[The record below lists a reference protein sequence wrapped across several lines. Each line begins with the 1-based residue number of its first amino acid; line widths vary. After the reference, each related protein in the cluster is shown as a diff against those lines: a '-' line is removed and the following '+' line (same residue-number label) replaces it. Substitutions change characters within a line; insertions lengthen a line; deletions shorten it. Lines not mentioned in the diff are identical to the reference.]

1 MLNTTTAVL
10 LATSWAPL
18 LSGLL
23 HQCLNADDPSCN
35 GGVAA
40 FSAMLRH
47 HSKLEAQDNQN
58 DALPFAHIQLLDK
71 DSAFVHMHPLGLSV
85 NRLILNG
92 LMGLDVFASSP
103 SILLQNNL
111 DSGVSSQDISYLQT
125 HDMPLLISNVGVP
138 PSNSWHPY
146 TKAVHFDAETRLA
159 ILSLSMSTEALNVP
173 AAMGGL
179 RYIRKVNEENG
190 CVKPSSSYH
199 TLLSDY
205 FSHSN
210 VTTTRAEETDSSNC
224 WLPIVYHSDK
234 GDQFASFLTAMLA
247 LPRHHRPAMIID
259 TAGSLKEYEE
269 PTLVDGIWVASPRLN
284 SRTFFQHKLEMS
296 YDAVFGLQLD
306 YVEFTSAAL
315 SPLPDEMKDETYR
328 SEILALKR
336 AADEAL
342 RNNPV
347 IGYSDEMPFARDS
360 TSYRPCKSGECPIGN
375 LFTDAARWYTN
386 ADVAFIT
393 SGGVRGPGWAAGD
406 VHVSDLYEA
415 LPFTNKLCTGRM
427 NGVHLFQL
435 LNYSMSVATFEGEDT
450 DDGGKLLQSSGL
462 KVTYN
467 TELSQSRIIEIEV
480 LDRESGQFK
489 PIDRLQIYEFAT
501 DSYLCDGYKP
511 FPSLLGSD
519 NLVVEGEQP
528 GTIIEGVLFQEM
540 AADFLNATTSI
551 DAPYNTTTQN
561 RLVNDTAATEVL
573 NLIQSEDSCAPGEY
587 WESDIQ
593 TCMHCPVNFD
603 VTFSKKLI
611 EFEATD
617 QERVESITLTNN
629 EDFYVAI
636 IPKKL
641 PDWLVLDS
649 VESVYAGSNIPTILG
664 AGESLQ
670 FSMSIISSE
679 LEEGTVYVTIAF
691 GVLDGGDYHGCVG
704 SDAGFDIT
712 MRVLPTEQLNQL
724 GSIRAAGFTLF
735 GIIAITSISF
745 AVFVI
750 CHRQQ
755 QVVKALQPIFLL
767 CICGGVLV
775 LGSSIIPL
783 SIDDELAS
791 QRGCDISC
799 MALPWLICLGFSV
812 AISALFAKLWRINK
826 LFTASR
832 SCRRVQVRVQDVA
845 MPLVVLLVANIT
857 ILICWTLI
865 DPLVYKRF
873 EMMPWSTYG
882 RCVGS
887 SNASNILL
895 IIVGVLNGVV
905 LFLALVQAWK
915 ARNISDEFS
924 ETKIVGSALYGWLQL
939 LIVGVPV
946 LFLISDDNTT
956 ARYFVLVALIFLV
969 SMSMLL
975 IIFVPL
981 FIQIRRAQVKQKVQ
995 VVSHQMD
1002 SQSQQIGSR
1011 SSAPPRKVSQIS
1023 GINGKKDFNSAPK
1036 VPYPFW
1042 DMPQGGGQGQEIQ
1055 ESSANGAADV
1065 AAALPV

>member
-1 MLNTTTAVL
+1 MINTTTAVL

-23 HQCLNADDPSCN
+23 HQCLNADDSSCN

-40 FSAMLRH
+40 FRAMLRH
-47 HSKLEAQDNQN
+47 HSKIEAQDDG

-85 NRLILNG
+85 NRLILND

-111 DSGVSSQDISYLQT
+111 DSRVSSQDISYLQT

-146 TKAVHFDAETRLA
+146 TKAVHFDAKTRLA
-159 ILSLSMSTEALNVP
+159 ILSLPMSTEALNIQ

-179 RYIRKVNEENG
+179 RYVRKVNEENG
-190 CVKPSSSYH
+190 CVKPLSSHH

-210 VTTTRAEETDSSNC
+210 VTTKVVEEIDSRNC

-234 GDQFASFLTAMLA
+234 GDQFAPFLKAMRA
-247 LPRHHRPAMIID
+247 LPPHHKPAMIID
-259 TAGSLKEYEE
+259 TGEGSFHEYEE
-269 PTLVDGIWVASPRLN
+269 PTLVDGIWVAIPRLN
-284 SRTFFQHKLEMS
+284 SRTYFQHRLEIS
-296 YDAVFGLQLD
+296 YDEIDGLQLD
-306 YVEFTSAAL
+306 YVEFVSAPL

-328 SEILALKR
+328 SEIIALKR

-347 IGYSDEMPFARDS
+347 VGYSDEMPFARDL

-375 LFTDAARWYTN
+375 LITDAARWYAN

-393 SGGVRGPGWAAGD
+393 SGGVRGPGWKAGE
-406 VHVSDLYEA
+406 VHVNNIWES
-415 LPFTNKLCTGRM
+415 LPFPNNLCTGRI

-450 DDGGKLLQSSGL
+450 DNGGRLLQSSGL

-467 TELSQSRIIEIEV
+467 TELSPSRIISIDV
-480 LDRESGQFK
+480 LDRKSGQFQ

-528 GTIIEGVLFQEM
+528 GTVIEGVLFQEM
-540 AADFLNATTSI
+540 VADYLNASSSI
-551 DAPYNTTTQN
+551 DSPYKTVTQS
-561 RLVNDTAATEVL
+561 RLVNDTTATEIL
-573 NLIQSEDSCAPGEY
+573 SLIQSEDSCIPGEY
-587 WESDIQ
+587 WEEDIQ
-593 TCMHCPVNFD
+593 TCMSCPVNFD
-603 VTFSKKLI
+603 VTFSKELI

-617 QERVESITLTNN
+617 RDRVESITLTNR

-641 PDWLVLDS
+641 PDWLLLDS
-649 VESVYAGSNIPTILG
+649 AQSVYAGSDTPTILR

-670 FSMSIISSE
+670 FSVSIISSE
-679 LEEGTVYVTIAF
+679 LQEGTVYVTIAF
-691 GVLDGGDYHGCVG
+691 GVLDGGHYHGCIG
-704 SDAGFDIT
+704 SDADFDIT
-712 MRVLPTEQLNQL
+712 MRVLPAQQLNQL
-724 GSIRAAGFTLF
+724 GPIRVAGFTLF

-745 AVFVI
+745 SVFII

-767 CICGGVLV
+767 CISGGVLV
-775 LGSSIIPL
+775 LGSAIIPL
-783 SIDDELAS
+783 SFDDEIAS
-791 QRGCDISC
+791 QRGCDVSC

-812 AISALFAKLWRINK
+812 AISALFAKLWRINR
-826 LFTASR
+826 LFAASR
-832 SCRRVQVRVQDVA
+832 SCRRVQVRVKDV
-845 MPLVVLLVANIT
+845 
-857 ILICWTLI
+857 
-865 DPLVYKRF
+865 
-873 EMMPWSTYG
+873 
-882 RCVGS
+882 
-887 SNASNILL
+887 
-895 IIVGVLNGVV
+895 
-905 LFLALVQAWK
+905 
-915 ARNISDEFS
+915 
-924 ETKIVGSALYGWLQL
+924 
-939 LIVGVPV
+939 
-946 LFLISDDNTT
+946 
-956 ARYFVLVALIFLV
+956 
-969 SMSMLL
+969 
-975 IIFVPL
+975 
-981 FIQIRRAQVKQKVQ
+981 
-995 VVSHQMD
+995 
-1002 SQSQQIGSR
+1002 
-1011 SSAPPRKVSQIS
+1011 
-1023 GINGKKDFNSAPK
+1023 
-1036 VPYPFW
+1036 
-1042 DMPQGGGQGQEIQ
+1042 
-1055 ESSANGAADV
+1055 
-1065 AAALPV
+1065 

>member
-1 MLNTTTAVL
+1 
-10 LATSWAPL
+10 
-18 LSGLL
+18 
-23 HQCLNADDPSCN
+23 
-35 GGVAA
+35 
-40 FSAMLRH
+40 
-47 HSKLEAQDNQN
+47 
-58 DALPFAHIQLLDK
+58 
-71 DSAFVHMHPLGLSV
+71 
-85 NRLILNG
+85 
-92 LMGLDVFASSP
+92 
-103 SILLQNNL
+103 
-111 DSGVSSQDISYLQT
+111 
-125 HDMPLLISNVGVP
+125 
-138 PSNSWHPY
+138 
-146 TKAVHFDAETRLA
+146 
-159 ILSLSMSTEALNVP
+159 
-173 AAMGGL
+173 
-179 RYIRKVNEENG
+179 
-190 CVKPSSSYH
+190 
-199 TLLSDY
+199 
-205 FSHSN
+205 
-210 VTTTRAEETDSSNC
+210 
-224 WLPIVYHSDK
+224 
-234 GDQFASFLTAMLA
+234 
-247 LPRHHRPAMIID
+247 
-259 TAGSLKEYEE
+259 
-269 PTLVDGIWVASPRLN
+269 
-284 SRTFFQHKLEMS
+284 
-296 YDAVFGLQLD
+296 
-306 YVEFTSAAL
+306 
-315 SPLPDEMKDETYR
+315 
-328 SEILALKR
+328 
-336 AADEAL
+336 
-342 RNNPV
+342 
-347 IGYSDEMPFARDS
+347 MPFARDS

-435 LNYSMSVATFEGEDT
+435 LNFSMSVATFEGEDT
-450 DDGGKLLQSSGL
+450 DDGGRLLQSSGL
-462 KVTYN
+462 RVTYN
-467 TELSQSRIIEIEV
+467 TELNPSRIISIEV
-480 LDRESGQFK
+480 LIEN
-489 PIDRLQIYEFAT
+489 LA
-501 DSYLCDGYKP
+501 
-511 FPSLLGSD
+511 SLSQSIASKCTR
-519 NLVVEGEQP
+519 EQP
-528 GTIIEGVLFQEM
+528 GMIIEGVLFQEM

-561 RLVNDTAATEVL
+561 RLVNDTAATELL

-593 TCMHCPVNFD
+593 TCMSCPVNFD

-611 EFEATD
+611 EVEATD

-649 VESVYAGSNIPTILG
+649 VESVYAGSDIPTILG
-664 AGESLQ
+664 AGESLE

-832 SCRRVQVRVQDVA
+832 SCRRVQVRVQDV
-845 MPLVVLLVANIT
+845 
-857 ILICWTLI
+857 
-865 DPLVYKRF
+865 
-873 EMMPWSTYG
+873 
-882 RCVGS
+882 
-887 SNASNILL
+887 
-895 IIVGVLNGVV
+895 
-905 LFLALVQAWK
+905 
-915 ARNISDEFS
+915 
-924 ETKIVGSALYGWLQL
+924 
-939 LIVGVPV
+939 
-946 LFLISDDNTT
+946 
-956 ARYFVLVALIFLV
+956 
-969 SMSMLL
+969 
-975 IIFVPL
+975 
-981 FIQIRRAQVKQKVQ
+981 
-995 VVSHQMD
+995 
-1002 SQSQQIGSR
+1002 
-1011 SSAPPRKVSQIS
+1011 
-1023 GINGKKDFNSAPK
+1023 
-1036 VPYPFW
+1036 
-1042 DMPQGGGQGQEIQ
+1042 
-1055 ESSANGAADV
+1055 
-1065 AAALPV
+1065 